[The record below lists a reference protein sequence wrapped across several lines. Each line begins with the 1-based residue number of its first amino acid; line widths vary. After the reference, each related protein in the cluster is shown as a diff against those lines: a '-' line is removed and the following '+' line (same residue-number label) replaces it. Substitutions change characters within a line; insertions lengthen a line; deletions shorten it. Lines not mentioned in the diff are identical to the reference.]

1 LQLQQLL
8 QKEDYKKKLKQD
20 IQEYVE
26 LRDSIRKF
34 KVKEPK
40 IKRTQ
45 SERKVSVG
53 LKLKNIE
60 SPECNK

>member
-1 LQLQQLL
+1 VQQLL
-8 QKEDYKKKLKQD
+8 EKEEFRKKLKQD
-20 IQEYVE
+20 IQEYE
-26 LRDSIRKF
+26 GLRDSIRKF
-34 KVKEPK
+34 KAKDTK

-60 SPECNK
+60 SPENINK

>member
-1 LQLQQLL
+1 VQQLL
-8 QKEDYKKKLKQD
+8 EKEEFRKKLKQD
-20 IQEYVE
+20 IQEYE
-26 LRDSIRKF
+26 GLRDSIRKF
-34 KVKEPK
+34 KVKDTK

-60 SPECNK
+60 SPENINK

>member
-1 LQLQQLL
+1 M
-8 QKEDYKKKLKQD
+8 KQG
-20 IQEYVE
+20 IQEYTE

-34 KVKEPK
+34 KVKDTK

-60 SPECNK
+60 SPEYINK